1 MLKIGNIIN
10 KWLSGKG
17 KISLLIPFSIV
28 FEKTIFSS
36 LFMGQ
41 TISYYCI
48 KSSSQKK
55 ILKKTNYKNKS
66 QKQKEQLKNY
76 YLFRTNET
84 PLINI

>member
-1 MLKIGNIIN
+1 MVR
-10 KWLSGKG
+10 SGHVPFQSP
-17 KISLLIPFSIV
+17 ILLILFKSI
-28 FEKTIFSS
+28 FIFSS

-41 TISYYCI
+41 TLSDYCI

-66 QKQKEQLKNY
+66 QKQKSQLKNY
-76 YLFRTNET
+76 YLFKSIDA

>member
-1 MLKIGNIIN
+1 MPKIGNIIN
-10 KWLSGKG
+10 KKLSGK
-17 KISLLIPFSIV
+17 F
-28 FEKTIFSS
+28 IFSS

-41 TISYYCI
+41 TLSDYCI

-66 QKQKEQLKNY
+66 QKQKSQLKNY
-76 YLFRTNET
+76 YLFKSIDA

>member
-1 MLKIGNIIN
+1 
-10 KWLSGKG
+10 
-17 KISLLIPFSIV
+17 
-28 FEKTIFSS
+28 
-36 LFMGQ
+36 MGQ
-41 TISYYCI
+41 TLAYFCI

-76 YLFRTNET
+76 YLFKGIDA

>member
-10 KWLSGKG
+10 KWSSGKSFRKRLN
-17 KISLLIPFSIV
+17 KIYF
-28 FEKTIFSS
+28 FSS

-41 TISYYCI
+41 TISNYCI

-76 YLFRTNET
+76 YLFRTKEDT
-84 PLINI
+84 PPSKPLFFI

>member
-1 MLKIGNIIN
+1 
-10 KWLSGKG
+10 
-17 KISLLIPFSIV
+17 
-28 FEKTIFSS
+28 
-36 LFMGQ
+36 MGS

-76 YLFRTNET
+76 YLFRTNDT